1 LAPPPAS
8 RPSARHEPENLDG
21 EERMKR
27 RPDTEAGPW
36 IARFLRGHVRLWIS
50 LAIGLVAYWLAP
62 VNLPFAIRFLIGWDV
77 GVIYYLAVTV
87 VVMTRSTPN
96 EIRYHS
102 ALHDEG
108 ALAMLLLAVAAT
120 LVSLG
125 AIFVE
130 LAGIKQSQIGY
141 GFDVAL
147 AVATVVLS
155 WMFIHTI
162 FALHYAHDFYGIGRR
177 ARGLKFPG
185 DDKPD
190 YWDFVYFAF
199 VIGMTFQVS
208 DVGITNKWIRRTVV
222 GHGGL
227 SFVFT
232 ATILALAVNIAASLI
247 GLK

>member
-1 LAPPPAS
+1 
-8 RPSARHEPENLDG
+8 
-21 EERMKR
+21 MKQR
-27 RPDTEAGPW
+27 IDTEAGPW
-36 IARFLRGHVRLWIS
+36 IVRFLRGHVRLWVS
-50 LAIGLVAYWLAP
+50 LAIGLVVYWLVPA
-62 VNLPFAIRFLIGWDV
+62 NLPFSIRFLVGWDV
-77 GVIYYLAVTV
+77 GVIYYLAATV
-87 VVMTRSTPN
+87 VVFARSTPN

-108 ALAMLLLAVAAT
+108 AFGLLLLAVAAT

-125 AIFVE
+125 AIFAE
-130 LAGIKQSQIGY
+130 LAGGKQSPIGY
-141 GFDVAL
+141 GYDVTL
-147 AVATVVLS
+147 AITTVVLS

-162 FALHYAHDFYGIGRR
+162 FALHYAHDFYGAGRR

-185 DDKPD
+185 DGKPD

-208 DVGITNKWIRRTVV
+208 DVGVTNKWIRRTVV
-222 GHGGL
+222 AHGAL

-247 GLK
+247 GPK

>member
-1 LAPPPAS
+1 
-8 RPSARHEPENLDG
+8 
-21 EERMKR
+21 MKR

-36 IARFLRGHVRLWIS
+36 IVRFLRAHLRLWIAI
-50 LAIGLVAYWLAP
+50 AIGLVVYWLMLNRP
-62 VNLPFAIRFLIGWDV
+62 SFVSPFLVGWDA
-77 GVIYYLAVTV
+77 GVIYYIVATV
-87 VVMTRSTPN
+87 VIMVRSTPN

-108 ALAMLLLAVAAT
+108 AYGLLLLVVAAT

-125 AIFVE
+125 AIFAE
-130 LAGIKQSQIGY
+130 LAGISKSQIGY
-141 GFDVAL
+141 GLDVTFAIT
-147 AVATVVLS
+147 TVVLS
-155 WMFIHTI
+155 WIFIHTI
-162 FALHYAHDFYGIGRR
+162 FALHYAHDFYGVGRR

-185 DDKPD
+185 DEKPD

-208 DVGITNKWIRRTVV
+208 DVGVTNKWIRRTVV

-247 GLK
+247 GPK

>member
-1 LAPPPAS
+1 
-8 RPSARHEPENLDG
+8 
-21 EERMKR
+21 MKR
-27 RPDTEAGPW
+27 RIDTETGPW
-36 IARFLRGHVRLWIS
+36 MMRFLRGHVRLWIS
-50 LAIGLVAYWLAP
+50 IAIGVAIYWLTSAR
-62 VNLPFAIRFLIGWDV
+62 LPFPTHFLIGWDA
-77 GVIYYLAVTV
+77 GVLYYIVATTV
-87 VVMTRSTPN
+87 VIVRSTPT

-108 ALAMLLLAVAAT
+108 ALALLVLTVAAT

-125 AIFVE
+125 AIFAE
-130 LAGIKQSQIGY
+130 LADVKRSQPGY
-141 GFDVAL
+141 GLDVAL
-147 AVATVVLS
+147 AIATVVLS
-155 WMFIHTI
+155 WIFIHTI
-162 FALHYAHDFYGIGRR
+162 FALHYAHDFYGVGRR

-185 DDKPD
+185 DGKPD
-190 YWDFVYFAF
+190 YWDFIYFAF

-247 GLK
+247 GPK

>member
-1 LAPPPAS
+1 
-8 RPSARHEPENLDG
+8 
-21 EERMKR
+21 MKR

-36 IARFLRGHVRLWIS
+36 IVRFLRAHLRLWVS
-50 LAIGLVAYWLAP
+50 LAIGVVIYWLTP
-62 VNLPFAIRFLIGWDV
+62 GSLPFATHFLIGWDT
-77 GVIYYLAVTV
+77 GVLYYIAATTV
-87 VVMTRSTPN
+87 VIARSTPN

-108 ALAMLLLAVAAT
+108 AYGLLLLVVAAT

-125 AIFVE
+125 AIFAE
-130 LAGIKQSQIGY
+130 LAGISKSQISY
-141 GFDVAL
+141 GLDVAL
-147 AVATVVLS
+147 AIATVVLS
-155 WMFIHTI
+155 WIFIHTI
-162 FALHYAHDFYGIGRR
+162 FALHYAHDFYGVGRR

-208 DVGITNKWIRRTVV
+208 DVGVTNKWIRRTVV

-247 GLK
+247 GPK

>member
-1 LAPPPAS
+1 
-8 RPSARHEPENLDG
+8 
-21 EERMKR
+21 MKR

-36 IARFLRGHVRLWIS
+36 IVRFLRGHLRLWVS
-50 LAIGLVAYWLAP
+50 LAVGGVVYRFTSGD
-62 VNLPFAIRFLIGWDV
+62 LPFATHFLIGWDT
-77 GVIYYLAVTV
+77 GVIYYLAATA
-87 VVMTRSTPN
+87 VVMARSTPT

-108 ALAMLLLAVAAT
+108 AFGLLLLAVAAT
-120 LVSLG
+120 LVSLA
-125 AIFVE
+125 AIFAE
-130 LAGIKQSQIGY
+130 LAGISKSQAGY
-141 GFDVAL
+141 GLDVTL
-147 AVATVVLS
+147 AIATVVLS

-162 FALHYAHDFYGIGRR
+162 FALHYARDFYGVGRR

-222 GHGGL
+222 GHSGL

-247 GLK
+247 GPK